1 MDRYNPVT
9 YVIVGKI
16 KEGIVRYSKAA
27 LLVIK
32 KGLTS
37 SGKNIGG

>member
-1 MDRYNPVT
+1 MLINT
-9 YVIVGKI
+9 YIVDKI
-16 KEGIVRYSKAA
+16 KKGVVRYSKAA

-37 SGKNIGG
+37 SGKKIGG